1 MKLYFN
7 NITYDCSNFGLF
19 ESTELYED
27 SNDDYTNAVDTDKAK
42 KAMTEPDETNEF
54 IKKLNSTIS
63 YNNSNNQNNDS
74 IKTTIEDLNKSSNI
88 IASLKI

>member
-7 NITYDCSNFGLF
+7 NMAYDFSNFGLF

-27 SNDDYTNAVDTDKAK
+27 SNDDYTNVVDVDKAK
-42 KAMTEPDETNEF
+42 KAISEPGETNEF

-74 IKTTIEDLNKSSNI
+74 IKSTIEDLNKSSNV
-88 IASLKI
+88 IASFEI

>member
-1 MKLYFN
+1 M
-7 NITYDCSNFGLF
+7 S
-19 ESTELYED
+19 
-27 SNDDYTNAVDTDKAK
+27 
-42 KAMTEPDETNEF
+42 EPAETNEF

-88 IASLKI
+88 IASFEI

>member
-7 NITYDCSNFGLF
+7 NMTYDFSNFGLF

-27 SNDDYTNAVDTDKAK
+27 SNDDYTTVVDADKAK
-42 KAMTEPDETNEF
+42 KAMGEPAETNEF

-74 IKTTIEDLNKSSNI
+74 IKSTIEDLNKSSNI
-88 IASLKI
+88 IASFEI

>member
-7 NITYDCSNFGLF
+7 NMAYDFSNFGLF

-27 SNDDYTNAVDTDKAK
+27 SNDDYTNVIDVDKAK
-42 KAMTEPDETNEF
+42 KAISEPGETNEF

-74 IKTTIEDLNKSSNI
+74 IKSTIGDLNKSSNI
-88 IASLKI
+88 IASFEI

>member
-7 NITYDCSNFGLF
+7 NMTYDFSNFGLF

-27 SNDDYTNAVDTDKAK
+27 TNDDYTSVVDADKAK
-42 KAMTEPDETNEF
+42 KAMAEPDETNEF

-63 YNNSNNQNNDS
+63 YNNSNNYNNDS
-74 IKTTIEDLNKSSNI
+74 IKTTIEDLNKQSNI
-88 IASLKI
+88 IASFEI

>member
-7 NITYDCSNFGLF
+7 NMTYDFSNFGLF

-27 SNDDYTNAVDTDKAK
+27 SNDDYTSVVDADKAK
-42 KAMTEPDETNEF
+42 KAMSEPAETNEF

-63 YNNSNNQNNDS
+63 YNNSNNQNIDS
-74 IKTTIEDLNKSSNI
+74 IKSTIEDLNKSSNI
-88 IASLKI
+88 IASFEI

>member
-7 NITYDCSNFGLF
+7 NMTYDFSNFGLF

-27 SNDDYTNAVDTDKAK
+27 SNDDYTSVVDADKAK
-42 KAMTEPDETNEF
+42 KAMIEPDETNEF
-54 IKKLNSTIS
+54 IKKLNNTIS

-88 IASLKI
+88 IASFEI

>member
-7 NITYDCSNFGLF
+7 NMTYDFSNFGLF

-27 SNDDYTNAVDTDKAK
+27 SNDDYTNVVDADKAK
-42 KAMTEPDETNEF
+42 KAISEPDETNEF
-54 IKKLNSTIS
+54 IKNL
-63 YNNSNNQNNDS
+63 QNNDS

>member
-7 NITYDCSNFGLF
+7 NMTYDFSNFGLF

-27 SNDDYTNAVDTDKAK
+27 SNDDYTSVVDADKAK
-42 KAMTEPDETNEF
+42 KAMSEPDEIN
-54 IKKLNSTIS
+54 KKLNNTIS